1 MLEKNVNAR
10 LEAFCDGVFAIALT
24 LLIIDIKVPSSV
36 QILTTNDLWHAL
48 HDLLPSILAFVLSF
62 TVILITWVNHHA
74 SLKMVSGSSSAFIY
88 ANGLLLLPV
97 VFIPFPTALM
107 GEFLM
112 TDHAAPAV
120 MLYDFTLA
128 VQSVGWILLA
138 RAVLKSRLYKNE
150 EVSLVIRKG
159 GRFGY
164 LAFAVYSLCAFGA
177 FWYPFTFAV
186 ITMVI
191 WLFWLIWGISMKHA

>member
-1 MLEKNVNAR
+1 MLEQNVNAR

-24 LLIIDIKVPSSV
+24 LLIIDIKIPSSA
-36 QILTTNDLWHAL
+36 QIVTTNDLWRGL
-48 HDLLPSILAFVLSF
+48 KDIVPSILAFVLSF

-74 SLKMVSGSSSAFIY
+74 SLKMVHGSSPSFIY
-88 ANGLLLLPV
+88 ANGFLLLSV

-112 TDHAAPAV
+112 TDHSAPAV

-138 RAVLKSRLYKNE
+138 RTVLKSQLPKNE
-150 EVSLVIRKG
+150 EAGLAIRNS

-164 LAFAVYSLCAFGA
+164 VAFAVYSLCAVGA
-177 FWYPFTFAV
+177 FWYPLTDRKSV
-186 ITMVI
+186 V
-191 WLFWLIWGISMKHA
+191 